1 MSASAVSASESV
13 SGPSIE
19 ATSAGKIGMW
29 TFLATDAMGFAG
41 LLIATAVL
49 RVHSDDWPDAHER
62 LDLLQAALM
71 TAALVTSSFTMTL
84 AARAARAGRD
94 TARTAWLIATL
105 ALGGAFLGGQA
116 AEYRHLV
123 EGASPMGLRA
133 DTFAGTFYVIT
144 GYHGLHVVVGLLVL
158 VTLLVAGRGRARAIE
173 VAAIFW
179 HFVDLAWIP
188 IFSFVY
194 LMPNT

>member
-1 MSASAVSASESV
+1 MSASSASVAEPHLPASV
-13 SGPSIE
+13 E
-19 ATSAGKIGMW
+19 ETSAGKIGIW

-49 RVHSDDWPDAHER
+49 RVHADDWPDAHER
-62 LDLLQAALM
+62 LDVLQAALM

-94 TARTAWLIATL
+94 TARTAWLVATL
-105 ALGGAFLGGQA
+105 GLGGGFLGGQA
-116 AEYRHLV
+116 AEYRHLL
-123 EGASPMGLRA
+123 EGARPMGLRT
-133 DTFAGTFYVIT
+133 DTFSGTFYAIT

-158 VTLLVAGRGRARAIE
+158 VTLLVAGRGRTRAFE